1 MGKGTADI
9 KVIFEELEIDLHS
22 FVQIEKFANNREREV
37 FNLPKRE
44 CLVLVSGYSTKI
56 RAAIVDRWQLLED
69 AEAERQQAA
78 LAAEREARTKLQ
90 QDYSRLSFQLLAGK
104 SGVRADM
111 FDWKL
116 RFRALISAHT
126 RKPDMYGEKHTPKD
140 AVDTLAPY
148 ADEALRLI
156 SVALNAKMALGT
168 SMVKCGVSRDTAFK
182 VLQEFETYVVRES
195 DRD

>member
-126 RKPDMYGEKHTPKD
+126 RKPDMYGFNHTSKN
-140 AVDTLAPY
+140 AVDALAPY

-182 VLQEFETYVVRES
+182 VLQEFETYVVREA
-195 DRD
+195 